1 MAACNDRP
9 LSTSALICWRHVL
22 QMQPEKIL
30 LVACACSKSMPN
42 RTGSIPF
49 AASCM
54 LTGLFVH
61 GYAVLSA
68 SCMHAGDGLVRVWRV
83 ARASQ
88 ASNSLLGTMRGAHAL
103 HSVSALSLDKAHNS
117 QVCLSIPDC
126 CQGGYYPRRDD
137 FACTNWCASKS
148 SSVSK
153 PSF

>member
-1 MAACNDRP
+1 
-9 LSTSALICWRHVL
+9 
-22 QMQPEKIL
+22 MQQEHAKPY
-30 LVACACSKSMPN
+30 S
-42 RTGSIPF
+42 SIRF

-61 GYAVLSA
+61 GYALLSA

-117 QVCLSIPDC
+117 QVCLSIPNC
-126 CQGGYYPRRDD
+126 CQEGYHPRRDSLHAH
-137 FACTNWCASKS
+137 FGAPVVCPVL
-148 SSVSK
+148 VSL
-153 PSF
+153 PFEGQVLLGDTAGHVRYVSLPGHTLLAV